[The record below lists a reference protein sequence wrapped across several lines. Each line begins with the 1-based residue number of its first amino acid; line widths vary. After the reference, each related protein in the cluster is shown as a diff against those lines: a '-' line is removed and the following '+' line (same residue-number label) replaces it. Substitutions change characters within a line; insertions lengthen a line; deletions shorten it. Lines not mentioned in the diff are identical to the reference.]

1 MSAINY
7 VAARGCLLL
16 GWILLASPL
25 HAQGAGRSGSSAL
38 QRLLVAEDA
47 RGYGVDGITPL
58 VEGLRSGDSL
68 FRRVAVRGIGRLQRP
83 DLAKLLVPMLRDPVA
98 AVRAEAANAIAQGLS
113 GTGRASAAVTEGQLT
128 PRAAQEAILG
138 RLAQE
143 QDSYVI
149 DALAEALGRLPFA
162 DSTEARSAEA
172 AMHRRV
178 EGLPTVGIVRGM
190 YALTMNRRVTGGLS
204 TSGIGL
210 LRQAALKS
218 SDPETR
224 RLSVLT
230 LGLLNG
236 LDSTT
241 TFRASRDADEQV
253 RRLALAGKMS
263 VGLPAR
269 IALVQRALA
278 DPSVIVRIDA
288 VRAARSLAT
297 VPDCAPIV
305 AATRDREPYVALI
318 AIDALSGACADSAA
332 ARAALAQIVDRPRT
346 NGGDHSWQAPS
357 RALLALVRADP
368 ARAAVRLGAFAAS
381 SRWQE
386 RAVAARVAA
395 LLAQSAVL
403 LQLAADADQNVRE
416 AAIAGLAATTKHAAD
431 SVFIAGLAAPGY
443 QVVLASAEALAGS
456 TSPKALPALLD
467 ALDAVT
473 ARRSENAR
481 DPRLAI
487 LQRIGEMGSRETID
501 RLLPY
506 LADFDTTVAATAAT
520 LLSKWSGNAVVARP
534 VPLPIQTEPLAQI
547 FTAKG
552 MRLRVTLAQSSGG
565 GSFTIALYS
574 DVAPA
579 TVARMLRLV
588 RAHYFDGLTIQRVEP
603 NFVIQGGSPGATEYI
618 GDTSFMRDELSTLSH
633 LRGTVGI
640 SSRGRDTG
648 DAQFF
653 VNLVDNPRLDHDYTV
668 FGGIIAGRS
677 VAERVMEGDTI
688 ARIEVVG
695 SP

>member
-1 MSAINY
+1 MSAINS

-16 GWILLASPL
+16 GWSLLASPL
-25 HAQGAGRSGSSAL
+25 HAQRALVTDTAAL

-47 RGYGVDGITPL
+47 RGTGDAGVTPL
-58 VEGLRSGDSL
+58 VEGLQRNDSL
-68 FRRVAVRGIGRLQRP
+68 FRRVAARGIGRLQRA
-83 DLAKLLVPMLRDPVA
+83 DLAVLLVPMLRDPVA

-224 RLSVLT
+224 RLSVLA

-241 TFRASRDADEQV
+241 TLRAAGDADEQV

-263 VGLPAR
+263 VALPAR

-278 DPSVIVRIDA
+278 DPSAIVRVDA
-288 VRAARSLAT
+288 VRAARSLAK

-305 AATRDREPYVALI
+305 FATRDREPSVALI
-318 AIDALSGACADSAA
+318 AIDVLSGACADSAA
-332 ARAALAQIVDRPRT
+332 SRAALAQIIDRRRT
-346 NGGDHSWQAPS
+346 NAGDHSWQAPS
-357 RALLALVRADP
+357 RALLALARADP

-386 RAVAARVAA
+386 RAVAARAA
-395 LLAQSAVL
+395 AFLGEVRLLFSS
-403 LQLAADADQNVRE
+403 R
-416 AAIAGLAATTKHAAD
+416 AIPTECPRSGGRGPC
-431 SVFIAGLAAPGY
+431 SRV
-443 QVVLASAEALAGS
+443 Q
-456 TSPKALPALLD
+456 
-467 ALDAVT
+467 
-473 ARRSENAR
+473 ARRR
-481 DPRLAI
+481 
-487 LQRIGEMGSRETID
+487 
-501 RLLPY
+501 
-506 LADFDTTVAATAAT
+506 
-520 LLSKWSGNAVVARP
+520 
-534 VPLPIQTEPLAQI
+534 
-547 FTAKG
+547 
-552 MRLRVTLAQSSGG
+552 
-565 GSFTIALYS
+565 
-574 DVAPA
+574 
-579 TVARMLRLV
+579 
-588 RAHYFDGLTIQRVEP
+588 
-603 NFVIQGGSPGATEYI
+603 
-618 GDTSFMRDELSTLSH
+618 
-633 LRGTVGI
+633 
-640 SSRGRDTG
+640 
-648 DAQFF
+648 
-653 VNLVDNPRLDHDYTV
+653 
-668 FGGIIAGRS
+668 
-677 VAERVMEGDTI
+677 
-688 ARIEVVG
+688 
-695 SP
+695 